1 MQLFKQHQK
10 CIKTVD
16 FKVDHKYTIRLNYT
30 RSRRIGER
38 RPTFDQENSEISR
51 PIFFVQ
57 NL

>member
-30 RSRRIGER
+30 RSKRIGEGG
-38 RPTFDQENSEISR
+38 RPLTR
-51 PIFFVQ
+51 KTVR
-57 NL
+57 